1 MNKQEFKDIISQAKY
16 FTKYEPIFKKDNLD
30 IFAYEALSK
39 FDICDSIISTEE
51 IFRELHHFNDLFF
64 ELEKRNKEKQIKDF
78 NIDKKLFVNFDA
90 DIVVTREQQKYWSGF
105 LQKNSENLV
114 VEITE
119 NGSDD
124 ETSAS
129 VMRDFALWLNELNI
143 EVALDDFAQEGSM
156 FSFYIMNQSKY
167 IKIDKSFLR
176 MIEKNKNFI
185 PYLEGLLTTIR
196 LNKQYSIIEGVETQE
211 DFDLVQ
217 KLPCDYIQGYYFKNQ
232 VIIK

>member
-90 DIVVTREQQKYWSGF
+90 DIVVTKEQQKYWSGF
-105 LQKNSENLV
+105 LQKNSKNLV

>member
-1 MNKQEFKDIISQAKY
+1 MNKQEFKDIISKAKY

-105 LQKNSENLV
+105 LQKNSKNLV

-196 LNKQYSIIEGVETQE
+196 YSIIEGVETQE

>member
-90 DIVVTREQQKYWSGF
+90 DIVVSREQQKYWSGF
-105 LQKNSENLV
+105 LQKNSKNLV